1 VNVEGKDDLI
11 TGNDGG
17 NTLNGTVGQD
27 TINGNGGNDTIFAG
41 DDDDSV
47 DGGSGNDVIDGGN
60 GADDLFGGSG
70 TDTLIGGAGADS
82 LDGGSGNDTLIGGAG
97 MDELTGSSGNDM
109 FRFNGTA
116 DAFDTITD
124 FFRTQDKVQVDKSEF
139 GFTTLVVT
147 SNLGGTAVGGAK
159 QFIYNETTDVL
170 SYDSDGTGGT
180 AAVQIAQFN
189 ASVNFLNLSD
199 FIVVA

>member
-1 VNVEGKDDLI
+1 L
-11 TGNDGG
+11 
-17 NTLNGTVGQD
+17 
-27 TINGNGGNDTIFAG
+27 
-41 DDDDSV
+41 
-47 DGGSGNDVIDGGN
+47 
-60 GADDLFGGSG
+60 
-70 TDTLIGGAGADS
+70 DTLIGAAGDDS

-97 MDELTGSSGNDM
+97 MDELTGGSGNDM